1 MEAVNGH
8 ATTAA
13 PTAVRLHLQL
23 VGDDAVAVQLVAD
36 GAEAMDAEVA
46 PDSEFEGSDASSSS
60 DSSDSDDEA
69 APGGSEDEPL
79 DVVTNYA
86 DIKKIID
93 DMDADE
99 EGGAAAD
106 PAAHGADVELLG
118 AGAPLPSLAA
128 LDIKPDDAVQTAGAV
143 QSMLEGM
150 IVIKVIWLPRQQRL
164 AGAHA
169 RRTLALQLVPGAVQ
183 LMLLIGT
190 CEVLVR

>member
-69 APGGSEDEPL
+69 TPGGGGDEDEPL

-150 IVIKVIWLPRQQRL
+150 IVIKVIWLPRQQRFGGGARSPHACIA
-164 AGAHA
+164 AGAWC
-169 RRTLALQLVPGAVQ
+169 GAVDAADRN
-183 LMLLIGT
+183 L
-190 CEVLVR
+190 